1 MVWCYKKQQEEFL
14 MWVEEFNKLR
24 KNIFIN
30 KRKLENIVAFMD
42 LHIFKGDNFFMEGKL
57 TIKVYQNQK
66 IDTCIFR
73 MKAHTQSKQLKIM

>member
-42 LHIFKGDNFFMEGKL
+42 LHIFKGDKFYGGK
-57 TIKVYQNQK
+57 T
-66 IDTCIFR
+66 D
-73 MKAHTQSKQLKIM
+73 HQSLSKTGK